1 MQNNNFL
8 RILPSH
14 SHFIIGIIF
23 LHLLFFG
30 LQCYQK
36 HLLLDDS
43 IEYLNESKNIR
54 SFEVIERSRNDLK
67 GIFYCGNTS
76 SPINFDFYTKRPP
89 LYPLF
94 LTLASFFSTNL
105 LLVIL
110 FQQFISIFN
119 LYFIRKIAIQLG
131 YKKDKDWLFL
141 CLLLLSPSQF
151 IYSNLIMSEV
161 IFQFF
166 LLLLV
171 HECILFIQFYNLKS
185 IIRFSLFLIAAILTK
200 PVLYLFTI
208 PAFLLFVFF
217 AWKNKKPIYL
227 FPALMPF
234 LFILLYQYWN
244 YERTGVF
251 HYSSIQTINLVHY
264 NMYFFQLN
272 QKGENAANLWLDA
285 TEAAANR
292 IKSYPEKTNFLQ
304 EEASKV
310 LKEKPISYLLF
321 HIKGV
326 FRFFIDPGRF
336 DIVQFLGIE
345 DNKASGILHELN
357 KGGWQNAFSLL
368 LKNGWGLLFAL
379 LLISI
384 GNLIKIG
391 LFIRFL
397 FQQNISLLIRLFL
410 ALLVFYIAF
419 MTGPLGAS
427 RFAMPLLPILL
438 GFGMVTAHTQSQ
450 NTSHTPQ

>member
-30 LQCYQK
+30 FQCYRM

-43 IEYLNESKNIR
+43 IEYLNESKNI
-54 SFEVIERSRNDLK
+54 IK
-67 GIFYCGNTS
+67 GTFYCGNTDL
-76 SPINFDFYTKRPP
+76 PINFDFYTKRPP

-94 LTLASFFSTNL
+94 LTFFSFFSNNL
-105 LLVIL
+105 FLVIL
-110 FQQFISIFN
+110 FQQLISIFN
-119 LYFIRKIAIQLG
+119 LYFIRRIATRLG

-141 CLLLLSPSQF
+141 CLLLISPSQF

-166 LLLLV
+166 LLLLL
-171 HECILFIQFYNLKS
+171 HEFILFTQFHYINS

-200 PVLYLFTI
+200 PVLYVFTI
-208 PAFLLFVFF
+208 PAFLLFAFF

-227 FPALMPF
+227 LPALMPF

-264 NMYFFQLN
+264 NTYFFQLN
-272 QKGENAANLWLDA
+272 QKGESAANLWLDS
-285 TEAAANR
+285 TEIVANR
-292 IKSYPEKTNFLQ
+292 IQSYPERIRFLQ
-304 EEASKV
+304 GEASKV

-321 HIKGV
+321 HLKGI

-336 DIVQFLGIE
+336 DIVQFLRLE
-345 DNKASGILHELN
+345 DSKTSGILHELN
-357 KGGWQNAFSLL
+357 KSGWENALSLL
-368 LKNGWGLLFAL
+368 MKNGFWLLIVL
-379 LLISI
+379 LLIII
-384 GNLIKIG
+384 GNLIKIA

-397 FQQNISLLIRLFL
+397 FQKNISLLIRFFV

-438 GFGMVTAHTQSQ
+438 GFGSMMLPKRISADYI
-450 NTSHTPQ
+450 NT